1 MQKSILIIDDDAKLN
16 QLLTGYLAG
25 FGFSVFSATHPEDGL
40 KQLVSLQPDLVI
52 LDVMLPGMD
61 GFEVCKTI
69 RKTSAV
75 PVIMLTARG
84 DVMDRIVG
92 LEIGADDYLPKPF
105 EPRELVAR
113 IQTVLRR
120 QPELQVG
127 EILKSGPIEADIV
140 RREARL
146 AGEFLD
152 LTTAEFDLLVLL
164 MKQPGKVFSR
174 DDLLENLRGFEWD
187 ATNRTMDILVS
198 RLRTKLFDDP
208 KSPTWIRTVWGTGY
222 QFIPAKE
229 T

>member
-40 KQLVSLQPDLVI
+40 RQLASLQPDLVI

-61 GFEVCKTI
+61 GFEVCRTI

>member
-25 FGFSVFSATHPEDGL
+25 FGFSVFSSVHPEDGL
-40 KQLVSLQPDLVI
+40 KQLASLQPDLVI

-222 QFIPAKE
+222 QFIPAKID
-229 T
+229 

>member
-1 MQKSILIIDDDAKLN
+1 MKTILIIDDDAKLN
-16 QLLTGYLAG
+16 QLLTGYLTG
-25 FGFSVFSATHPEDGL
+25 FGFSVESATDPADGL
-40 KQLVSLQPDLVI
+40 KQLVRIQPDLVI

-84 DVMDRIVG
+84 DVTDRIVG

-120 QPELQVG
+120 QTPAANGSDLLQSGSLTVDVG
-127 EILKSGPIEADIV
+127 

-146 AGEFLD
+146 NDQLLD
-152 LTTAEFDLLVLL
+152 LTTAELDLLILL

-198 RLRTKLFDDP
+198 RLRTKLEDDP

-222 QFIPAKE
+222 QFLPARSA
-229 T
+229 

>member
-1 MQKSILIIDDDAKLN
+1 MTKTILIIDDDEKLN
-16 QLLTGYLAG
+16 QLLTKYLAG
-25 FGFSVFSATHPEDGL
+25 FSFSVLASADPADGL
-40 KQLVSLQPDLVI
+40 KRLATEPVDLVI

-61 GFEVCKTI
+61 GFEVCRTI

-84 DVMDRIVG
+84 DVTDRIVG

-120 QPELQVG
+120 QPELQTG
-127 EILKSGPIEADIV
+127 DRLKSGPLEADLN
-140 RREARL
+140 RREAWL
-146 AGEFLD
+146 AGDLLD
-152 LTTAEFDLLVLL
+152 LTTAEFDLLLLL

-198 RLRTKLFDDP
+198 RLRTKLNDDP

-222 QFIPAKE
+222 QFMPWKSE
-229 T
+229 